1 MIAAASAAALT
12 LSAAAFAQQGQFGTP
27 EEARAMLDKAVAA
40 VRATKRLVMSVFSG
54 LGREDND
61 CTCFLIPSLWRGA
74 VLMVNRYA
82 DAAQAKADRCAPDER
97 VSALCA
103 EA

>member
-1 MIAAASAAALT
+1 M
-12 LSAAAFAQQGQFGTP
+12 
-27 EEARAMLDKAVAA
+27 
-40 VRATKRLVMSVFSG
+40 RATKRLVMSVFSG

-82 DAAQAKADRCAPDER
+82 DAAQAKADRCVPDELRPTGESRRSVPKLEIEGDHTGAGIWRR
-97 VSALCA
+97 VTVAIEQLA
-103 EA
+103 DTTGPLH